1 MFDNDRHRGYNKG
14 TTRCCVA
21 HIKTGDTKMMNLQS
35 ATAAIPY
42 AAKRN
47 GRFSFTA
54 SQVKT
59 IKQRW
64 DETYSSLPQ
73 IQQRA
78 INNALQAAIAEF
90 QRRNPTVKGTKDL
103 KKKLAKAWNVK
114 MSQVGIDDTM
124 QRQLNIAWVLTLLN
138 MFVSTKVIPIH
149 VYQPDENVEFYL
161 AWDGQHTLVLLWL
174 ICTQIFGEKPEDF
187 DIPVNVYSSHDKAEM
202 RSSFIDLNTE
212 HGKRMLDLFDKMEQM
227 IYGARVDGNK
237 NPLWVEVAD
246 KQTIIENH
254 GLFMTSKKFG
264 DDDMPGAIS
273 RVQEINKLKLA
284 PLNWLCTYLVAVG
297 AQNRPVEEKEMVM
310 MSYFFERCYK
320 AQLTLTQKCLHDI
333 AGVLIGHFGAD
344 FSPTSTFWTRAGN
357 AYRNWHNQHG
367 MYGTPHFHKEPL
379 HGYPFLVEQLKK
391 DLPKYKLPSSSTNS
405 NFVPDAQDLV

>member
-1 MFDNDRHRGYNKG
+1 
-14 TTRCCVA
+14 
-21 HIKTGDTKMMNLQS
+21 MMNLQS
-35 ATAAIPY
+35 ATVAIPY
-42 AAKRN
+42 AAQRN

-64 DETYSSLPQ
+64 DETYASLPQ

-264 DDDMPGAIS
+264 DDHMPGAIS
-273 RVQEINKLKLA
+273 RVQEINKLKLE